1 MYVLTAGT
9 KAHCQVEEDK
19 MIEEASVNDDNHE
32 PYVEDEELEAE
43 DQELGVEDKELG
55 VEEEELRDDEKSGNN
70 GEDEDGSQAGSSTQQ
85 EAEPANSTQGMSG
98 RKTKQRRRLPKDKVH
113 TYISEQII
121 HAHLHVSILHY
132 ILYISVCSEL
142 LILKYN
148 KLVYQTM

>member
-1 MYVLTAGT
+1 MYVLTAET

-19 MIEEASVNDDNHE
+19 MIEEASVNDDNYE

-43 DQELGVEDKELG
+43 DQELG

-85 EAEPANSTQGMSG
+85 DAEPANSTQGMSG

-113 TYISEQII
+113 TCFSEQII

-132 ILYISVCSEL
+132 ILSISVCSEL

-148 KLVYQTM
+148 KLVYLTM

>member
-9 KAHCQVEEDK
+9 KAHCQVEDDK
-19 MIEEASVNDDNHE
+19 MIEEASVNDDNYE

-43 DQELGVEDKELG
+43 DQELG

-85 EAEPANSTQGMSG
+85 DTEPANSTQGISG
-98 RKTKQRRRLPKDKVH
+98 WKTKQRQRLPKDKVH

-132 ILYISVCSEL
+132 ILSISVCSEL